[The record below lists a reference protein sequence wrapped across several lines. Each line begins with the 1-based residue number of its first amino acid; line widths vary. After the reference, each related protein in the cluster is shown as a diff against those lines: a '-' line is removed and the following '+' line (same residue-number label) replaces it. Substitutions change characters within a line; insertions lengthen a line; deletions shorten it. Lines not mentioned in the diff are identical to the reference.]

1 MNLSDPNTVTVIIG
15 ALFAV
20 SEVLGMIPQV
30 KANGVFQ
37 GIYQILKKLAGK

>member
-1 MNLSDPNTVTVIIG
+1 MDNNNVTLIMA

-20 SEVLGMIPQV
+20 SEALGAIPQV

-37 GIYQILKKLAGK
+37 TIYGILKYIVGAKE